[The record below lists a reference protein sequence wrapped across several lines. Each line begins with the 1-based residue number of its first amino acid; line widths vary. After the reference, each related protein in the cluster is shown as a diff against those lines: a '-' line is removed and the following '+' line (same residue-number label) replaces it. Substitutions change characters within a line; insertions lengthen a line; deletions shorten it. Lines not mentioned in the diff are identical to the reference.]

1 MEDFKKRL
9 CSPWIFRR
17 VYEAF
22 LDKPLAEGVILE
34 GFGLPR
40 FGHNHLSTPAIEE
53 LYQKVL
59 ATQTLEECKPA
70 ILEAIQHCKM
80 GLHFCGDES
89 EWMIDKVG
97 YKGEM
102 VDLGQ
107 MIHSFLHPL
116 RKQV

>member
-1 MEDFKKRL
+1 MNPLKGGANASREDFKKRL
-9 CSPWIFRR
+9 CGPWIFRR

-22 LDKPLAEGVILE
+22 LDKPLAK
-34 GFGLPR
+34 
-40 FGHNHLSTPAIEE
+40 GHNHLSASAFEE

-59 ATQTLEECKPA
+59 ATKTLEECKPA
-70 ILEAIQHCKM
+70 ILEAIKHCKM
-80 GLHFCGDES
+80 GLHFCGDETQ
-89 EWMIDKVG
+89 WMLDKVG